1 MATPVTFRV
10 RKRNLRGILAES
22 DATEG
27 GTRLLSGEW
36 IVSRALWKRLQA
48 EWKESKGKPAHR
60 SAARKRKDRVMLYI
74 HGGK

>member
-10 RKRNLRGILAES
+10 RKRNLQGILAEC
-22 DATEG
+22 DANED

-48 EWKESKGKPAHR
+48 EWKESKGKLTHR
-60 SAARKRKDRVMLYI
+60 SAVQKRKDRVMLYI
-74 HGGK
+74 HGGA